1 MRQNA
6 ILGKSLR
13 IEYKIVKSDQN
24 TLRDLQ
30 NRRFPV
36 MSFPIGLLK
45 L

>member
-13 IEYKIVKSDQN
+13 NGIEYKVVKTDQN

-30 NRRFPV
+30 NRRYPV
-36 MSFPIGLLK
+36 MSFPIGL
-45 L
+45 